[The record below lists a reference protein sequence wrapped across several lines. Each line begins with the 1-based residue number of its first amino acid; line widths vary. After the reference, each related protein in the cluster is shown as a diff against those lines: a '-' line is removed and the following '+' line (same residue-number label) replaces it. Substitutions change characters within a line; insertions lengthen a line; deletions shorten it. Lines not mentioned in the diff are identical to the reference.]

1 MTGMRTDS
9 RDWGAAFP
17 SGKDQR
23 VSDTRSSAET
33 GTGAT
38 STASKLKTAAP
49 VAAGALAVVAGIVGF
64 TMMGGESS
72 EETAAIE
79 PASVAAPEQPVAT
92 AAPEPGSSIP
102 GVAFDQAQAPGARP
116 AMGVEIVVKF
126 KDDAKVKDIIDA
138 FWKDQASAQAKF
150 DAFKRGKPAF
160 AGLKLGRVTY
170 SNELV
175 LIDETGQINDARS
188 TAMRA
193 IAARLKDNPEISYAD
208 PNMTAQP
215 GAQ

>member
-1 MTGMRTDS
+1 MNDTRASNGQ
-9 RDWGAAFP
+9 GAA
-17 SGKDQR
+17 
-23 VSDTRSSAET
+23 
-33 GTGAT
+33 GAT
-38 STASKLKTAAP
+38 STGAKFKTAAP
-49 VAAGALAVVAGIVGF
+49 VAAGALAVVAAIVGA
-64 TMMGGESS
+64 TMWGADSS
-72 EETAAIE
+72 EEIAAIE
-79 PASVAAPEQPVAT
+79 PAVVAAPETPST
-92 AAPEPGSSIP
+92 TSAPEPGTSMP
-102 GVAFDQAQAPGARP
+102 GVAFDQAQTGGRP

-150 DAFKRGKPAF
+150 EVFKRGKPAF

-193 IAARLKDNPEISYAD
+193 IAARLKDNPDISYAD